1 MDPTERGKK
10 TKEDAKNEI
19 IEKTK
24 MRYTK
29 KEGVEK
35 EEKSEEFYMSADNAN
50 TTEKATVWK
59 RCNLCYYLAARRWEI
74 NERIMQRHF
83 KRYHAESMKMD
94 VLQLNKEQS
103 HEPKNRNTEMIK
115 QLIPVV
121 KIQHLEPEDKREKK
135 HRVRNTGEKFKCEHC
150 DSLTTWDASLK
161 KHSGEKYLCKK
172 CGFMTTWNVSLR
184 VHSRIHIG
192 EKYKCKQC
200 DFLTTWAASLRR
212 HSLIHSESHQMEK
225 SNMNQR
231 GQRSV

>member
-1 MDPTERGKK
+1 MEDKIWTLLKEGK

-24 MRYTK
+24 MRNTK

-35 EEKSEEFYMSADNAN
+35 EEKSEEFYMSADNA
-50 TTEKATVWK
+50 T
-59 RCNLCYYLAARRWEI
+59 
-74 NERIMQRHF
+74 
-83 KRYHAESMKMD
+83 
-94 VLQLNKEQS
+94 
-103 HEPKNRNTEMIK
+103 
-115 QLIPVV
+115 PVV

-135 HRVRNTGEKFKCEHC
+135 HRARNTGEKFKCEHC
-150 DSLTTWDASLK
+150 DSLATWDASLK
-161 KHSGEKYLCKK
+161 KHSGEKYMCKK

-200 DFLTTWAASLRR
+200 DFLTTWAASLRK